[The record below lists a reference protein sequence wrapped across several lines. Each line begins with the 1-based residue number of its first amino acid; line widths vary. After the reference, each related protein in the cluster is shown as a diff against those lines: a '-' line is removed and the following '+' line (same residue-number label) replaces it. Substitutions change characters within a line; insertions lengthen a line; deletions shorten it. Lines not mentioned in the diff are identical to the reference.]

1 MEFSIKSADPP
12 THSPNGKTNMV
23 WNVLNGLKRILNLCP
38 PPQKKATNLPFK
50 GDQRESTREGQMTTP
65 PLPLVRSE
73 TGDGWCHNNEKN
85 KKNNTYQNLLE
96 GRVLKVWNCA
106 KLNSA

>member
-12 THSPNGKTNMV
+12 THQPTFPSRGTK
-23 WNVLNGLKRILNLCP
+23 
-38 PPQKKATNLPFK
+38 
-50 GDQRESTREGQMTTP
+50 ESQQGRVKWRP